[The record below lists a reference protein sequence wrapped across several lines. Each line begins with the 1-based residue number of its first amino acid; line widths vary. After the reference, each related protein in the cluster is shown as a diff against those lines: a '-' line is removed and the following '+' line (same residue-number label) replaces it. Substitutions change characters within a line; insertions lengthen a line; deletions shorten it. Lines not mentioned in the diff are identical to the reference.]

1 MVGVEGVELDGGGWR
16 VEGGPRLLAN
26 SDRKIDL
33 VECILLQRSSAKL
46 HPDVFHARQ
55 ELLEARK

>member
-1 MVGVEGVELDGGGWR
+1 MVEGRGYR
-16 VEGGPRLLAN
+16 VEGGPRLLGN
-26 SDRKIDL
+26 SDRKLDL
-33 VECILLQRSSAKL
+33 VECILLQRSCAKL